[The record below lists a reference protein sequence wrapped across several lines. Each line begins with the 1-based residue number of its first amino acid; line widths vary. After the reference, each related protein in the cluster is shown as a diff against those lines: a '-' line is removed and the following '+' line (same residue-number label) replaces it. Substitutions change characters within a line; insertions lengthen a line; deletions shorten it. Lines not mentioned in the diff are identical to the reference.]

1 MVNTPPQ
8 IGYALKQ
15 AQSLLHLRMEE
26 ALRPLHLTVSQYSC
40 LHHLRREPGISAATL
55 ARATF
60 VTRQSM
66 NAMLQQLI
74 DRELVA
80 RPTRAESGRALPTM
94 LTPSG
99 AEALDAA
106 QSLVDGVEQRM
117 LAGLSATDRAALAR
131 GLAACVDGLSFD
143 ATASRATS
151 PQFFATPSALLR

>member
-8 IGYALKQ
+8 VGYALKH

-40 LHHLRREPGISAATL
+40 LHHLRREPGISAAAL

-74 DRELVA
+74 DRDLVA
-80 RPTRAESGRALPTM
+80 RPSRAETGRALPTM
-94 LTPSG
+94 LTAEG
-99 AEALDAA
+99 ADALNAA
-106 QSLVDGVEQRM
+106 QKLVDGVEQRM
-117 LAGLSATDRAALAR
+117 LTRMTAAESAALAHA
-131 GLAACVDGLSFD
+131 LAACVNSLEE
-143 ATASRATS
+143 
-151 PQFFATPSALLR
+151 